1 LDTFLDFALVGFIA
15 QLVDGSLGMG
25 FGVISSAVLLA
36 QGVPPPLVSASVNA
50 AKMPTGGTAALS
62 NYYHKNINWQ
72 IVAALAIF
80 GSIGGILGAIVLS
93 GLKGPMLQY
102 LVNGYLILIG
112 SLIVIRTLYN
122 TVPKVPGAN
131 RFRAI
136 GFVGGLI
143 EGIGGSWGPIVNT
156 SLLSAG
162 VPSRY
167 AIGADD
173 QLFPRVLGRGHR
185 LGRDWR
191 DGGRLGAWRVACG
204 VLWWLAGQARA
215 TETPDHCGGA
225 VCDWSGDLPVVEHVR
240 GREEDGQT
248 HAFLTESAGLP
259 ILQGGPKSPLGQFGS
274 TVQ

>member
-1 LDTFLDFALVGFIA
+1 
-15 QLVDGSLGMG
+15 
-25 FGVISSAVLLA
+25 
-36 QGVPPPLVSASVNA
+36 
-50 AKMPTGGTAALS
+50 MPTGGTAALS

-167 AIGADD
+167 AIGSTNFSEFIVSVVVFTA
-173 QLFPRVLGRGHR
+173 LTISYFLGFWGEGTDWAEIGETVAGLA
-185 LGRDWR
+185 LGGLPAAFF
-191 DGGRLGAWRVACG
+191 GG
-204 VLWWLAGQARA
+204 WLAKRA
-215 TETPDHCGGA
+215 PRKPLTIA
-225 VCDWSGDLPVVEHVR
+225 V
-240 GREEDGQT
+240 
-248 HAFLTESAGLP
+248 GLFA
-259 ILQGGPKSPLGQFGS
+259 IGVAIYRLSNM
-274 TVQ
+274 

>member
-167 AIGADD
+167 AIGSTNFSEFIVSVVVFTA
-173 QLFPRVLGRGHR
+173 LTISYFLGFWGEGTDWAEIGETVAGLA
-185 LGRDWR
+185 LGGLPAAFF
-191 DGGRLGAWRVACG
+191 GG
-204 VLWWLAGQARA
+204 WLAKRA
-215 TETPDHCGGA
+215 PRKPLTIA
-225 VCDWSGDLPVVEHVR
+225 V
-240 GREEDGQT
+240 
-248 HAFLTESAGLP
+248 GLFA
-259 ILQGGPKSPLGQFGS
+259 IGVAIYRLSNM
-274 TVQ
+274 